1 MTRFVV
7 TVRGEAGPTVRAAL
21 ENFDVAVGENI
32 TVLRCDLVDNAAL
45 YGLMQQLQDLGIEIM
60 EVKRDEQC
68 NEPTRER

>member
-21 ENFDVAVGENI
+21 ENFEVAVGENV

-45 YGLMQQLQDLGIEIM
+45 YGLLQQLQDLGIEIM
-60 EVKRDEQC
+60 EVR
-68 NEPTRER
+68 REAESTSK